1 MSNPS
6 KTPRSSSPGGVVPGT
21 RRILLVEDE
30 SVLRQVVSD
39 YLHKEG
45 FTVDTATDGVTA
57 LHLAQTSRPDLMIL
71 DRMLPGLDGMEVCR
85 RIRSAP
91 AYPSGRTL
99 PIIMLTALGTEDDRI
114 RGLEAGA
121 DDYVTK
127 PFSPRELVLRVHSV
141 LRRGVPDPPAEEA
154 VVIAGFR
161 LDPLARTVE
170 HRGAELSLTVREFE
184 LLAWF
189 LRHPQQV
196 FTRDE
201 LIRSVWGWEFGDL
214 STVTVHVRR
223 VREKIEED
231 PTRPHVLQTVWG
243 VGYRFNTAGAATE
256 PGPEDRGGDSDDR

>member
-1 MSNPS
+1 MSTPS
-6 KTPRSSSPGGVVPGT
+6 KVPRNAHPGDLPPGQ
-21 RRILLVEDE
+21 RRILVVEDE
-30 SVLRQVVSD
+30 SVLRQVVRD
-39 YLHKEG
+39 YLLKEG
-45 FTVDTATDGVTA
+45 FAVDTAADGVTA

-99 PIIMLTALGTEDDRI
+99 PIIMLTALGTLDDRVH
-114 RGLEAGA
+114 GLEAGA
-121 DDYVTK
+121 DDYLTK

-141 LRRGVPDPPAEEA
+141 LRRGTPDTSPDQP
-154 VVIAGFR
+154 VDVAGFR
-161 LDPLARTVE
+161 LDPAARTVE
-170 HRGAELSLTVREFE
+170 HRGTELNLTVREYE

-189 LRHPQQV
+189 LHHPRQV

-223 VREKIEED
+223 VREKIEVD
-231 PTRPHVLQTVWG
+231 PTSPRLLQTVWG
-243 VGYRFNTAGAATE
+243 VGYRFNAAGAGPGAGSAAT
-256 PGPEDRGGDSDDR
+256 GGGSDDH